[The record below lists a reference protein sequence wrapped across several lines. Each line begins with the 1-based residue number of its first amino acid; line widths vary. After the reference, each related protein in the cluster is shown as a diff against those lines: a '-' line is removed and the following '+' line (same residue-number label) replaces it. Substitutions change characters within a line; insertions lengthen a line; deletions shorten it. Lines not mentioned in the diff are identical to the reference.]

1 MESEKIRISAR
12 VTQRLNADIEKICE
26 VKGLTKSSWIITALS
41 NEVLMEKQKMGLGT
55 PDSVAKMLN
64 GLSPEVLALLAGN
77 K

>member
-1 MESEKIRISAR
+1 MTEEKVRISAR
-12 VTQRLNADIEKICE
+12 VTPRLNADIEKICE

-41 NEVLMEKQKMGLGT
+41 NEVLLEKQKMGLGT

>member
-1 MESEKIRISAR
+1 MTDEKVRISAR
-12 VTQRLNADIEKICE
+12 VTQKLNDDIEKICE

-41 NEVLMEKQKMGLGT
+41 NEVLVEKQKMGLGT

-64 GLSPEVLALLAGN
+64 GLSPEVLAVFKDL